1 MSALSNIRN
10 GLTSSGSSIVVG
22 ILIFGL
28 VATFGGFL
36 GEGNALS
43 DNSPLSVNGK
53 SISSGEFAIEFGRI
67 DSQLSE
73 NNQSLSDEVIEGI
86 VKESIIYKEIY
97 AQAAL
102 EIGINIDE
110 KKLNALIRND
120 PTFYNNNSFDV
131 DLFKGF
137 LTRLGMSPEIFKEFI
152 KSRYL
157 ASDLQNLI
165 DKKINLDQDY
175 VRNFILADRQ
185 TRDITFSRII
195 LSEEALKENITEND
209 LRAYYQDNKF
219 LYTSPTKVSYKLIEL
234 NRESYNQVF
243 TASEKEIESEKDA
256 ILKNF
261 KPQKRISHI
270 ELSYNENNKASK
282 LKTITDLL
290 ESLKNKSINFLDAVE
305 NYSSDL
311 STNKLGGDLGF
322 TDGSIFPN
330 EFESELSKM
339 KKNDVSEIIDLSTSF
354 HILKITEET
363 NSSLTEEEISE
374 RIIFAKSLEKFEDA
388 LNYIEE
394 NIYIKD
400 IDSLS
405 NDIDL
410 EIQTISEE
418 NEDSFYSTYQEL
430 EQDELE
436 EGNVYGPFEID
447 ENFYVIGMEK
457 IIEEDYEPFEQVKNK
472 IEIELK
478 TSKASTKT
486 QAIVEAIKKE
496 LKEGK
501 KEFINYSEIK
511 RNNLLLPSKVTQKLF
526 SYEVKKNEIFSLIL
540 ENGDAYIV
548 KLDKINEDD
557 RVIPSEELNQSK
569 EYLSSLYQ
577 EIIRESFINT
587 LRDNTRVN

>member
-73 NNQSLSDEVIEGI
+73 NDQSLSDEIIEGI

-137 LTRLGMSPEIFKEFI
+137 LTRLGMSPETFKEFI

-165 DKKINLDQDY
+165 NKKINLDQDY

-195 LSEEALKENITEND
+195 LSDEALKENITEKNV
-209 LRAYYQDNKF
+209 RAYYQDNKF
-219 LYTSPTKVSYKLIEL
+219 LYTSPMKVSYKLIEL

-243 TASEKEIESEKDA
+243 TASEEEIESEKVA

-270 ELSYNENNKASK
+270 EVSYNENNKASK
-282 LKTITDLL
+282 LKTIKDLL
-290 ESLKNKSINFLDAVE
+290 ENLKNKSINFLDAVE

-322 TDGSIFPN
+322 TDGSIFPD
-330 EFESELSKM
+330 EFESALSKM

-363 NSSLTEEEISE
+363 NSSFTEEEISE
-374 RIIFAKSLEKFEDA
+374 RIIFAKSSEKFEDA

-405 NDIDL
+405 NDIDI

-418 NEDSFYSTYQEL
+418 NEDSFYSTYQDL

-472 IEIELK
+472 IEIQLK
-478 TSKASTKT
+478 TSKASAKT
-486 QAIVEAIKKE
+486 QALVETTKKD

-501 KEFINYSEIK
+501 KEFIKYSEIK
-511 RNNLLLPSKVTQKLF
+511 RNNLLLPSRVTQKLF
-526 SYEVKKNEIFSLIL
+526 SYEVKINEIFSLIL

-548 KLDKINEDD
+548 KLDKINKDD
-557 RVIPSEELNQSK
+557 RVISSEELNQSK

-577 EIIRESFINT
+577 EIIRESFTNT
-587 LRDNTRVN
+587 LRDNSRVN